1 MLFFKR
7 SYTDEQIV
15 AQIKAGGVV
24 REEMLRYLF
33 ADSGW
38 RIAALRLIRSLGGT
52 QHEAEDAIQEA
63 FIVLD
68 NHIRTDRYQQI
79 GGLKS
84 YFLGICRGR
93 WYSNRRSVRR
103 LVYSDEPVSKQRP
116 DYDEPEK
123 WTIEKEQREHLRAV
137 IDQMDERCRELLHL
151 YKLNYSME
159 EIAQALKLRNENN
172 ARQRVFQ
179 CRQKLAKLIQDNPFF
194 NEREL

>member
-1 MLFFKR
+1 MLFFKK

-24 REEMLRYLF
+24 REEALHYLF
-33 ADSGW
+33 TDSGW
-38 RIAALRLIRSLGGT
+38 RTAALRLIRSLGGT
-52 QHEAEDAIQEA
+52 QHDAEDAVQEA
-63 FIVLD
+63 FIVFD
-68 NHIRTDRYQQI
+68 NHIRTDRYQQT

-93 WYSNRRSVRR
+93 WYSNRRGVRR
-103 LVYSDEPVSKQRP
+103 LVYSDTPVSKP
-116 DYDEPEK
+116 HTDYDDPEK
-123 WTIEKEQREHLRAV
+123 WAIEKERKEHLRAV

-151 YKLNYSME
+151 YKLNYSMG
-159 EIAQALKLRNENN
+159 EIAQALELRNENN

-194 NEREL
+194 NEREI

>member
-15 AQIKAGGVV
+15 AQIKAGGTV
-24 REEMLRYLF
+24 REETLRYLF

-38 RIAALRLIRSLGGT
+38 RTAALRLIRSLGGT
-52 QHEAEDAIQEA
+52 QYEAEDAIQEA
-63 FIVLD
+63 FIVFD

-79 GGLKS
+79 SGLKS

-103 LVYSDEPVSKQRP
+103 LVYSNDPVPRQSY
-116 DYDEPEK
+116 DYEEPEK
-123 WTIEKEQREHLRAV
+123 WAIEKEQKEQLRAV

-159 EIAQALKLRNENN
+159 EIAQALNLGNENN

-194 NEREL
+194 NERDL

>member
-1 MLFFKR
+1 MLFFKK
-7 SYTDEQIV
+7 SPSDEQIV
-15 AQIKAGGVV
+15 AQIKAGGAV
-24 REEMLRYLF
+24 REETLRYLF
-33 ADSGW
+33 VESGW
-38 RIAALRLIRSLGGT
+38 RASAFRLIRSLGGM

-63 FIVLD
+63 FIVFD
-68 NHIRTDRYQQI
+68 NHIRTDRYQQT

-93 WYSNRRSVRR
+93 WYSNRRSIRR
-103 LVYSDEPVSKQRP
+103 LVYSDEPISKQRL
-116 DYDEPEK
+116 DHEEPEK
-123 WTIEKEQREHLRAV
+123 WTIEKEQREQLRAV

-159 EIAQALKLRNENN
+159 EIAQALNLGNENN

-194 NEREL
+194 NEREI

>member
-7 SYTDEQIV
+7 SYSDEQIV
-15 AQIKAGGVV
+15 AQIKAGGMV
-24 REEMLRYLF
+24 REETLRYLF

-38 RIAALRLIRSLGGT
+38 RTAALRLIRSLGGT

-63 FIVLD
+63 FIVFD

-103 LVYSDEPVSKQRP
+103 LVYSDDPVSKQHP

-123 WTIEKEQREHLRAV
+123 WAIEKEQREHLRAV

-159 EIAQALKLRNENN
+159 EIAQALKLGNENN

>member
-1 MLFFKR
+1 MAFFHKAH
-7 SYTDEQIV
+7 SDEQIV
-15 AQIKAGGVV
+15 AHIKAGGAR
-24 REEMLRYLF
+24 REKVLHYLF
-33 ADSGW
+33 TDSGW
-38 RIAALRLIRSLGGT
+38 RPSAFRLIRSLGGT

-63 FIVLD
+63 FIVFD
-68 NHIRTDRYQQI
+68 NHIRTDRYQQM

-103 LVYSDEPVSKQRP
+103 LIYSDAPLSGKGVE
-116 DYDEPEK
+116 YEEPEK
-123 WTIEKEQREHLRAV
+123 WTMENEQREQLRV
-137 IDQMDERCRELLHL
+137 VMGQMDERCRELLNL

-159 EIAQALKLRNENN
+159 EIAQAFQLGSENN

-179 CRQKLAKLIQDNPFF
+179 CRQKLAKLIQNNPFF

>member
-15 AQIKAGGVV
+15 AQIKAGGTV
-24 REEMLRYLF
+24 REETLRYLF

-38 RIAALRLIRSLGGT
+38 RTAALRLIRSLGGT
-52 QHEAEDAIQEA
+52 QYEAEDAIQEA
-63 FIVLD
+63 FIVFD

-79 GGLKS
+79 SGLKS

-103 LVYSDEPVSKQRP
+103 LVYSDDPVPRQSY
-116 DYDEPEK
+116 DYEEPEK
-123 WTIEKEQREHLRAV
+123 WAIEKEQKEQLRAV

-159 EIAQALKLRNENN
+159 EIAQALNLGNENN

-194 NEREL
+194 NERDL